1 MCLTLVRRGV
11 YLGRFWYFKRSKHG
25 RVRAGEC
32 RGLSQ
37 LMTPTPPTGPTVS
50 QQLFGG
56 AEDFVNRGGGS
67 LGTSGQLVGA
77 MTTEGVSQQMQ
88 AQQDFERE
96 QQRMREKS
104 EAKRRRANE
113 DLRSAYAAA
122 QPFASQLQPIPLY
135 DEQKHSAH
143 VRGSGRRGK
152 DV

>member
-1 MCLTLVRRGV
+1 
-11 YLGRFWYFKRSKHG
+11 
-25 RVRAGEC
+25 
-32 RGLSQ
+32 
-37 LMTPTPPTGPTVS
+37 MTPTPPTDPTVS

-56 AEDFVNRGGGS
+56 AEDFVNRGIGS

-104 EAKRRRANE
+104 EAKRRQANE
-113 DLRSAYAAA
+113 DLQGAYAAA
-122 QPFASQLQPIPLY
+122 QPFAESVTAHTAH
-135 DEQKHSAH
+135 DEQKHSSAH